1 MSKMTEIEGRYQAF
15 IVMGVMVRRQMAD
28 TNQNKRVIYSDAF
41 LRSDHARWS
50 DEPVRHADGLQIMGI
65 SEAAIRDFYT
75 PGDWDQ
81 VCDAID
87 DHARIEIAILEERE
101 AVRRAQEKRAR
112 EEAEDWAA
120 AGDGPLR
127 RAFFE
132 GLQYR
137 RQCFPNGVPDG
148 GRRRRT

>member
-50 DEPVRHADGLQIMGI
+50 DEPVRHADGLQIMGVT
-65 SEAAIRDFYT
+65 EADVRDFYT

-81 VCDAID
+81 VCDLID
-87 DHARIEIAILEERE
+87 RQAHIETITATEAHRREEQERFFRDREKECRQAAERAARD
-101 AVRRAQEKRAR
+101 VRRRHWL
-112 EEAEDWAA
+112 EDE
-120 AGDGPLR
+120 R
-127 RAFFE
+127 RMKGS
-132 GLQYR
+132 GL
-137 RQCFPNGVPDG
+137 
-148 GRRRRT
+148 